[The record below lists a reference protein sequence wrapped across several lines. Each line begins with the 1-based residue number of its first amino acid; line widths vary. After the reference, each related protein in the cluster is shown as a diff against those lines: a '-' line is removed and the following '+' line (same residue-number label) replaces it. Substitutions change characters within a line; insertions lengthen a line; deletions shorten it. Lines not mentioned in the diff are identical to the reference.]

1 MADVDNALR
10 KADLFQTLQ
19 VANEEGIID
28 QDLLEIEG
36 LVTEETIHKFISMLV
51 DKMFPLAELYRNEE
65 GTIYNVKEKDYKVYK
80 DQIKLIKEGD
90 AVECSSEEDGF
101 VFCYTKESNA
111 YQIYKFL
118 QKVITVAEA
127 ERKGVKAPAKK
138 KVAKK
143 KVAKKKERPK
153 TTQEKLDEII
163 ARKRLEREGG
173 R

>member
-10 KADLFQTLQ
+10 KADLFQALQ
-19 VANEEGIID
+19 AANKESIID

-36 LVTEETIHKFISMLV
+36 LVTEETIHKFVLLLV

-80 DQIKLIKEGD
+80 DQIKLIKEGN
-90 AVECSSEEDGF
+90 AVEYSTEEDGF

-118 QKVITVAEA
+118 QKVITIAEA
-127 ERKGVKAPAKK
+127 ERKSGKAPAKK
-138 KVAKK
+138 AVKK
-143 KVAKKKERPK
+143 KRRPK

-163 ARKRLEREGG
+163 ARKRLEKEGG